1 MKHLK
6 IMLATAAAVVA
17 MPALAH
23 AQWYVGADV
32 GASFLEDNKTS
43 SSSGASHKVTSDT
56 GWLAA
61 GQAGYAFGPWKV
73 EGELSWRDNGVDK
86 TDGRA
91 AHGST
96 TVIAPMVNGIYEFLP
111 ESRVHP
117 FVGVGV
123 GVANVDA
130 GSVTVNGTKVYHGD
144 DWQFAYQGFAGVGV
158 DVAHNVALKAQYRYF
173 STLDYDTKANV
184 VAPGT
189 RLSNEYH
196 DHAVLVGF
204 TYKFGSAPQP
214 APEPIAAPPAPPPA
228 PAYVPPAPKPVAA
241 KRNFMVF
248 FDFDKTAITPEAS
261 RIIQQAATT
270 ARTTGAA
277 RIELTGHTDL
287 SGSERYNQ
295 RLSVNR
301 ANAVKAELVK
311 QGIPAS
317 QIDVVGKGK
326 SSPLVAT
333 ADGVREPQ
341 NRRVEIVL
349 P

>member
-1 MKHLK
+1 MKHLRL
-6 IMLATAAAVVA
+6 MLAAAAVVA
-17 MPALAH
+17 LPAVAH

-32 GASFLEDNKTS
+32 GASFLEDNKISGS
-43 SSSGASHKVTSDT
+43 SNLSGAKATSDT
-56 GWLAA
+56 GWLAL

-73 EGELSWRDNGVDK
+73 EGELSWRDNGIDK
-86 TDGRA
+86 LGGNG

-111 ESRVHP
+111 ESSVHP
-117 FVGVGV
+117 FVGVGI
-123 GVANVDA
+123 GAANVDA
-130 GSVTVNGTKVYHGD
+130 GDVTVRGVKRYSGD

-173 STLDYDTKANV
+173 STLDYDTQASGSN
-184 VAPGT
+184 
-189 RLSNEYH
+189 RNLSNEYH

-204 TYKFGSAPQP
+204 TYKFGSPEPKP
-214 APEPIAAPPAPPPA
+214 APAPLPIAAPAPPPA
-228 PAYVPPAPKPVAA
+228 PVVAPPVKPVAA

-248 FDFDKTAITPEAS
+248 FDFDKTAITPEAT
-261 RIIQQAATT
+261 RIIQQAAST

-287 SGSERYNQ
+287 SGSDKYNQ
-295 RLSVNR
+295 KLSINR

-311 QGIPAS
+311 LGVPAS

-326 SSPLVAT
+326 SEPLVAT